1 MHYRDDPLGDSLY
14 GQDPLQDLVVR
25 VKFSVNKVSGPM
37 EGAQEYRNF
46 GSLHFSVTQ
55 KKSFN
60 YFVYNIADVSQ
71 QGNKRDCFQSYLNF
85 FIMSRHSVQN
95 TGRNEHL
102 CCQKG
107 VLDLAVGGQNIL
119 FLPLSFISFAKKVT
133 RRLMF
138 YFWVL
143 LISKNCTVFEN
154 YSKCRI

>member
-95 TGRNEHL
+95 TGLVTNI
-102 CCQKG
+102 C
-107 VLDLAVGGQNIL
+107 AVKKEFWILQLVGKISYFFRCLL
-119 FLPLSFISFAKKVT
+119 FLLPKKSDQKT
-133 RRLMF
+133 S
-138 YFWVL
+138 VL
-143 LISKNCTVFEN
+143 FLGVIDFQKLHCV
-154 YSKCRI
+154 